1 MVDFAVVLCFFGGIG
16 ECRPAGYIV
25 NLHYFFAVRNQKV
38 GVENQEIYDLKFV
51 INKQQSAGMTDGL
64 L

>member
-1 MVDFAVVLCFFGGIG
+1 MRSVELQFVVFSRATG
-16 ECRPAGYIV
+16 CRQCGMENRDI
-25 NLHYFFAVRNQKV
+25 FAVRNQKAGV
-38 GVENQEIYDLKFV
+38 GNQEIYDLKFV